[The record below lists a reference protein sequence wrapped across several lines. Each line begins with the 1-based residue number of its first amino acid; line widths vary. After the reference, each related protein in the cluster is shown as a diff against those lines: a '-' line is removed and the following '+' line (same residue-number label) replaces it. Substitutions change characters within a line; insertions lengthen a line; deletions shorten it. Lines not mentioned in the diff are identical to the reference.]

1 MTKDQF
7 IEHGFAVGDAVRYK
21 GQDATVVSVHINDH
35 GWKHL
40 VVAFGASGRP
50 GRHHSF
56 AACGPEDIELID
68 EKKMLYSVLEQHADG
83 SWWYHPGFTRE
94 TRAEAELK
102 SAHSIWWD
110 LERPRSHRTTRS
122 ARPTS
127 RTSASPETSSGRDQT
142 DVFRNEICIF
152 QHIFRHLLPLH
163 HTESRG
169 GGCCL

>member
-1 MTKDQF
+1 MTKDKF

-40 VVAFGASGRP
+40 VVAFGAPGHP

-110 LERPRSHRTTRS
+110 LERPRRIFEHEFPFPQDHAICTTDFENFSLAGDIIWTRS
-122 ARPTS
+122 
-127 RTSASPETSSGRDQT
+127 
-142 DVFRNEICIF
+142 N
-152 QHIFRHLLPLH
+152 
-163 HTESRG
+163 
-169 GGCCL
+169 GCLQK